1 MLPVEANSYDKVQF
15 REKILNAQ
23 ESMLGMIANG
33 EIPDTLPDCTL
44 THTYTPIHEE
54 YGCGTYARQMLIPK
68 GTLIIGKIHR
78 HEHLNFIMK
87 GKVAVSTEFGTKHF
101 EAPHV
106 FVSEVGLKRAVYAEE
121 DTIWVTVH
129 QTKFTGEENL
139 ASMEDELIAPS
150 YDDMGLVSSVD
161 ALQRIAP

>member
-1 MLPVEANSYDKVQF
+1 MLPAEANTLDKVAF

-23 ESMLGMIANG
+23 DMMQKIVSSGGGA
-33 EIPDTLPDCTL
+33 DALPSCTL
-44 THTYTPIHEE
+44 THTYTPVHEE
-54 YGCGTYARQMLIPK
+54 YGCGTYARQMFIPK

-78 HEHLNFIMK
+78 HQHLNFIMQ
-87 GKVAVSTEFGTKHF
+87 GRVSVATEFGTKF
-101 EAPHV
+101 LTAPCV

-139 ASMEDELIAPS
+139 DKMEDELIAPD
-150 YDDMGLVSSVD
+150 YNNMGLIASVE